1 VPSDIAKPAKPRR
14 GFSIIERAIDRLD
27 SEVGVARGAM
37 PADLPLPPPRQEPP
51 AASALRGATGPAAHA
66 SPPAQVALPADR
78 LRARGLLAPGSGRSK
93 LAEQYRLVKRPL
105 INRALGAPAARVT
118 SKLIMVT
125 SAMPEEGKTFT
136 AFNLALS
143 ISSERE
149 IQVVLI
155 DADPHRGQIL
165 ETLGLEPR
173 AGLFDYLAGTVRHL
187 QDVLLPTERD
197 NLWLLP
203 AGTAHGDSS
212 ELMMGPRMAQLVTE
226 LELAYRP
233 RIVLFDTPPLL
244 ASTES
249 TMLASHVG
257 QIVMVVE
264 ASRTS
269 RPRLDEALRMV
280 SACPDVN
287 LLLNKAQDISQYEQY
302 GGYKAA

>member
-27 SEVGVARGAM
+27 AEIGLTRAAT
-37 PADLPLPPPRQEPP
+37 PADLPPLRQPAAAAPRIDAAPP
-51 AASALRGATGPAAHA
+51 AAAPR
-66 SPPAQVALPADR
+66 QVALAADR
-78 LRARGLLAPGSGRSK
+78 LRARGMLAPGSERSK

-105 INRALGAPAARVT
+105 INRALGAPAARVMN
-118 SKLIMVT
+118 KLIMVT

-143 ISSERE
+143 ISGERE
-149 IQVVLI
+149 IQVVLV
-155 DADPHRGQIL
+155 DADPHRGQLL

-173 AGLFDYLAGTVRHL
+173 CGLFDYLAGTVRHL
-187 QDVLLPTERD
+187 QEILLPTERD

-203 AGTAHGDSS
+203 PGTAHGNSS

-249 TMLASHVG
+249 AMLASHVG

-264 ASRTS
+264 ASRTT
-269 RPRLDEALRMV
+269 RPRIEEALRMV
-280 SACPDVN
+280 SACPEVN
-287 LLLNKAQDISQYEQY
+287 LLLNKAQDIYQYEQY
-302 GGYKAA
+302 GEYKAA